1 MSGTM
6 IECADCG
13 THVQASL
20 LTQHKE
26 DSCTNEDTQSVCGLD
41 EQREFLQENL
51 ANADAWAAEMQDTVQ
66 HPTNESR
73 VKKFR
78 YELGKLKRR
87 AETLAQSDREPL
99 NATEANHED

>member
-1 MSGTM
+1 M

-26 DSCTNEDTQSVCGLD
+26 DSCNAAGSVCGLSD
-41 EQREFLQENL
+41 QRAFLQENL
-51 ANADAWAAEMQDTVQ
+51 ENADAWAQEMQITVE

-73 VKKFR
+73 IEKFR

-99 NATEANHED
+99 NATEATHED